1 MKKLNFLL
9 IALAMLI
16 SMPAMAQTRKEKKAA
31 KKAQWEME
39 QEFKRKEAELIYQMR
54 LDSIKAAQE
63 ERDAAKAAAKRK
75 EEEQARREAEEE
87 QYRKQTA
94 VRTLPCQ
101 IYDDADWFVAS
112 GSVKFLPKNQKL
124 TPSSLLRSLK
134 RQLFDKLRGKYQ
146 QVTQDYFDQMDDSD
160 AGSYAR
166 EHIESAGRQIIEQMV
181 NEVNENCREVT
192 TYPDSEG
199 MYTMYMS
206 IRISKKQIIEEV
218 AEGLSEDR
226 ELKTRFNEKQFR
238 DSAFK
243 VFEEDN
249 AQKFDEFKEQ

>member
-1 MKKLNFLL
+1 
-9 IALAMLI
+9 
-16 SMPAMAQTRKEKKAA
+16 
-31 KKAQWEME
+31 
-39 QEFKRKEAELIYQMR
+39 
-54 LDSIKAAQE
+54 
-63 ERDAAKAAAKRK
+63 
-75 EEEQARREAEEE
+75 
-87 QYRKQTA
+87 
-94 VRTLPCQ
+94 
-101 IYDDADWFVAS
+101 
-112 GSVKFLPKNQKL
+112 
-124 TPSSLLRSLK
+124 
-134 RQLFDKLRGKYQ
+134 
-146 QVTQDYFDQMDDSD
+146 
-160 AGSYAR
+160 
-166 EHIESAGRQIIEQMV
+166 MV

-206 IRISKKQIIEEV
+206 IKISKKQIIEEV